1 MFINLLLRTA
11 WTISLIPN
19 NFSSNYSMIDVIYPF
34 LAILEQ
40 TRRTIWGIL
49 KIEYEHIKAS
59 SKSKA
64 AIFIND
70 QSPKLS
76 PKLEKRKRANS
87 VTLPHVPYSLYQEKN
102 DTQNANNNIAINNNY
117 FAAWFH
123 IFLAISF
130 CILVFYL
137 FFSF

>member
-1 MFINLLLRTA
+1 
-11 WTISLIPN
+11 
-19 NFSSNYSMIDVIYPF
+19 MIDIIYPF

-40 TRRTIWGIL
+40 IRRTIWGIL

-64 AIFIND
+64 AIFLND

-76 PKLEKRKRANS
+76 PNIKKRKRANS

-102 DTQNANNNIAINNNY
+102 NTQNANNNNNNNNNNVINNNY

-123 IFLAISF
+123 IFSAISF
-130 CILVFYL
+130 SILIFYL
-137 FFSF
+137 FYSF

>member
-70 QSPKLS
+70 QFPKLS
-76 PKLEKRKRANS
+76 PKLAKRKRANS

-130 CILVFYL
+130 SIFVFYL